1 MDKTEGTDKTEKTD
15 NIEKTEDS
23 GNLINTTEFYTL
35 ESIKGMIPMLDDV
48 SYHKLYLRF
57 NIQHLSDNEIE
68 EEELLIKRLS
78 MNVSNM
84 WKNNLEKFENNT
96 VEKVEEVEE

>member
-1 MDKTEGTDKTEKTD
+1 MDKT
-15 NIEKTEDS
+15 EKTEDS
-23 GNLINTTEFYTL
+23 GNLINPTEFYTL

-57 NIQHLSDNEIE
+57 NIEHLTEKEIE

-78 MNVSNM
+78 INFANA
-84 WKNNLEKFENNT
+84 WKNNIEKFDNSNN
-96 VEKVEEVEE
+96 KVEEVEPNTD

>member
-1 MDKTEGTDKTEKTD
+1 MDKT
-15 NIEKTEDS
+15 EKTEDS

-57 NIQHLSDNEIE
+57 NIQHLSEKEIE

-78 MNVSNM
+78 MNFANT
-84 WKNNLEKFENNT
+84 WKNNIEKFENQPL
-96 VEKVEEVEE
+96 EKVEPNEE

>member
-1 MDKTEGTDKTEKTD
+1 MD
-15 NIEKTEDS
+15 NSEKTEDS

-35 ESIKGMIPMLDDV
+35 ENIRAMIPMLDEV

-57 NIQHLSDNEIE
+57 NIQHLTEKEIE

-78 MNVSNM
+78 MNEANT
-84 WKNNLEKFENNT
+84 WKKNIEKFEQNQPL
-96 VEKVEEVEE
+96 EKVEPNTD

>member
-1 MDKTEGTDKTEKTD
+1 MDKTEGT
-15 NIEKTEDS
+15 EKTEDS

-57 NIQHLSDNEIE
+57 NIQHLSEKEIE

-78 MNVSNM
+78 MNVANI
-84 WKNNLEKFENNT
+84 WKNNLEKFEQNQPL
-96 VEKVEEVEE
+96 EKVEPNEEQE

>member
-1 MDKTEGTDKTEKTD
+1 MDKTEGIDTT
-15 NIEKTEDS
+15 EKTEDS

-57 NIQHLSDNEIE
+57 NIQHLTEKEIE
-68 EEELLIKRLS
+68 DEELLIKRLS
-78 MNVSNM
+78 MNVANM
-84 WKNNLEKFENNT
+84 WKNNVEKFEQN
-96 VEKVEEVEE
+96 KVEEVEEE

>member
-1 MDKTEGTDKTEKTD
+1 MDKT
-15 NIEKTEDS
+15 EKTEDS

-57 NIQHLSDNEIE
+57 NIQHLSDKEIE

-78 MNVSNM
+78 MNVANI
-84 WKNNLEKFENNT
+84 WKNNLKKFEQNN
-96 VEKVEEVEE
+96 VEEVEE